1 MTYLAMI
8 TLEMQQQTTSQTTQ
22 PHFWVAE
29 WLQWT
34 SPGACSQQAT
44 DLRQR
49 LVWFYCCLVLPF
61 IPKSSKYFCDQPEG
75 ILVMCMYVD
84 VCPNL
89 KDQPKSWSKK
99 KAANCQ
105 CAHFFL
111 SQEVNQVNSRIC
123 GHLVGTPKK
132 SDKTFSRSCC
142 GDQDSSP

>member
-34 SPGACSQQAT
+34 SPGACSQQAQISAN
-44 DLRQR
+44 D
-49 LVWFYCCLVLPF
+49 WFGF
-61 IPKSSKYFCDQPEG
+61 IVALFYLLFQNHPNTSAINRKVFLWCVCWCVPK
-75 ILVMCMYVD
+75 
-84 VCPNL
+84 
-89 KDQPKSWSKK
+89 PKRSTEELIQK